1 MPPAKTIAPPRPARR
16 DDRRRG
22 GAPATHVTDAD
33 HDWRNG
39 SGEHSNLPCMDC
51 QRLLCIAMSECE
63 HQTWL
68 CKDDDEPEQLTQDDW
83 ALDANGSITPSA
95 RLDLERKMM

>member
-1 MPPAKTIAPPRPARR
+1 
-16 DDRRRG
+16 
-22 GAPATHVTDAD
+22 
-33 HDWRNG
+33 
-39 SGEHSNLPCMDC
+39 MDC